1 MHALLSTQVRAG
13 AVLAALLVM
22 AACETGVASADQMT
36 APVAAVVPETG
47 EGIFFP
53 PVTST
58 ETPEIRFGAAAE
70 IGPQERQIFA
80 DQVNLVTT
88 GAERPIPLIAQA
100 VGADRTT
107 LVLLNLEPETYLTPY
122 IARAMLAR
130 MTSLARALPAVS
142 ELGLEDAFDIYN
154 LGAIMGFDS
163 IIVTDGRGFSHEAR
177 LVAPETNAETSAN

>member
-1 MHALLSTQVRAG
+1 MHTLKSPQSR
-13 AVLAALLVM
+13 
-22 AACETGVASADQMT
+22 ASAILASLLALTACQTPVAAAQPAT
-36 APVAAVVPETG
+36 APVAAPETG

-53 PVTST
+53 PITST
-58 ETPEIRFGAAAE
+58 EIPEIRFAAAAE
-70 IGPQERQIFA
+70 IGPLQRQTFV

-100 VGADRTT
+100 VGTDRKT

-142 ELGLEDAFDIYN
+142 DLGVDEAFDIYN
-154 LGAIMGFDS
+154 LGAIMGFDA
-163 IIVTDGRGFSHEAR
+163 IIVTDGRGFSHGA
-177 LVAPETNAETSAN
+177 LLGGAETSAAPSAN